1 MLKMRPLLTPLEDSM
16 TDQTMLMIVC
26 AEERVEGLIRLLDA
40 HPEVTGFTE
49 LQGLQGSGSS
59 GRHLG
64 TRAFPGTV
72 SLLLTVGSRESMA
85 ALSADLKEF
94 SRHCRPGQG
103 LHAFALAASQVV

>member
-1 MLKMRPLLTPLEDSM
+1 M
-16 TDQTMLMIVC
+16 TDQTMLMVVC
-26 AEERVEGLIRLLDA
+26 AEERVDELVRLLDA

-72 SLLLTVGSRESMA
+72 SLIFTVGSREAMA
-85 ALSADLKEF
+85 AVGADLADFAE
-94 SRHCRPGQG
+94 RCRPGQG
-103 LHAFALAASQVV
+103 LRAFALAATQLV